1 MNELLGPLAP
11 FIVVVLVGFLPN
23 EVWRMLGVVAARG
36 LDERSDVVVWVRAVA
51 GAILAG
57 VIAKIALFAPGT
69 LADIPL
75 MIRIGAILIG
85 FAAFLALRRS
95 VFAGVLVGEAALM
108 AGAWAAGCFE
118 FALAASRRRKRGLK
132 LLRMRRE
139 VLRRLLEGRRRLEGH
154 AVLARDDVDVQVEDD
169 LSAGRLVELLDR
181 HALRV
186 EGLHPGA
193 RNLLRYLH
201 HGRQV
206 TRIDV
211 EQVARRRF
219 RNDERMASRTRHD
232 VEEDER
238 LVVFV
243 DLMRGQFAAQDLRED
258 VVGVVGGHPVTPV
271 PSPDFS
277 GMARAL
283 QARRAPRPHIGARA

>member
-108 AGAWAAGCFE
+108 AGAWAAG
-118 FALAASRRRKRGLK
+118 
-132 LLRMRRE
+132 
-139 VLRRLLEGRRRLEGH
+139 
-154 AVLARDDVDVQVEDD
+154 
-169 LSAGRLVELLDR
+169 
-181 HALRV
+181 
-186 EGLHPGA
+186 
-193 RNLLRYLH
+193 
-201 HGRQV
+201 
-206 TRIDV
+206 
-211 EQVARRRF
+211 
-219 RNDERMASRTRHD
+219 
-232 VEEDER
+232 
-238 LVVFV
+238 
-243 DLMRGQFAAQDLRED
+243 
-258 VVGVVGGHPVTPV
+258 
-271 PSPDFS
+271 
-277 GMARAL
+277 
-283 QARRAPRPHIGARA
+283 